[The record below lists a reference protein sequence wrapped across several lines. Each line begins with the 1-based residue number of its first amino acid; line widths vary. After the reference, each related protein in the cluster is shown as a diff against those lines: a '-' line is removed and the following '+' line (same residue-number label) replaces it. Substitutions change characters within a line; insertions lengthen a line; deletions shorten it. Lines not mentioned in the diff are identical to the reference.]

1 MHACMH
7 AMCLYVYVQTPYHD
21 HVRKTL
27 FVASAEVVKAF
38 NLGSAPR
45 GSRFWVWG
53 IRMK

>member
-1 MHACMH
+1 
-7 AMCLYVYVQTPYHD
+7 MCLYVYVQTPYHD

-27 FVASAEVVKAF
+27 FVSAEVVKAF

-53 IRMK
+53 IRMN